1 MWKHSEIYYY
11 LCLSFFKNIFVKNRG
26 LETKRINKT
35 KQRGEGGGGGRKR
48 RKITNKIC

>member
-35 KQRGEGGGGGRKR
+35 KQRGEGGGGRRKR